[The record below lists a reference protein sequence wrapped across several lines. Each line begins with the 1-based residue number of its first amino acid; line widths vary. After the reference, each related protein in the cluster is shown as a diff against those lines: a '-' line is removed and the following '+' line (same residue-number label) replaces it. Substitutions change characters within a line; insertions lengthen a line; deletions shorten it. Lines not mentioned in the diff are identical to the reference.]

1 MSLLFE
7 VHFVFALQAMA
18 GAMEKDIALP
28 CEVNHLQMTAI
39 SIDVYSST
47 AAYKAL
53 QNKCMNG
60 EDLDVEKMKQF
71 MEFFYAEKFC
81 STTHEWKMKG
91 MKQWDE
97 ALEEVY
103 TKHF

>member
-1 MSLLFE
+1 
-7 VHFVFALQAMA
+7 MA

-28 CEVNHLQMTAI
+28 CEVNTLQMTAI
-39 SIDVYSST
+39 SVDIYSST

-53 QNKCMNG
+53 QDKCMNG
-60 EDLDVEKMKQF
+60 KDLDVEKMKQF

-81 STTHEWKMKG
+81 SATHEWKMNG

-103 TKHF
+103 NTHF